1 MDETAQNVEADAK
14 LRIKQGPK
22 TGRTYRRKLATGG
35 VETIRRAGRGR
46 AEREEFRRLGF
57 RRGRGANQNTFVL
70 GYGIHRASAPG
81 ESPASHTGFLAN
93 SIQTTPAVDDGT
105 SIRASVA
112 VGARYGRPLEETLNR
127 PFMRPAVDRERSR
140 FVAAVEAA
148 VQEML

>member
-1 MDETAQNVEADAK
+1 MNDTALAVEADAK

-46 AEREEFRRLGF
+46 AEKEELRRLGF
-57 RRGRGANQNTFVL
+57 RRGRGANANTFVV

-81 ESPASHTGFLAN
+81 ESPASHTGGLAN
-93 SIQTTPAVDDGT
+93 SIQATPAVDDGT
-105 SIRASVA
+105 SIRASVS
-112 VGARYGRPLEETLNR
+112 VGALYGRILEETLNR
-127 PFMRPAVDRERSR
+127 PFMRPSAEKARPR

-148 VQEML
+148 IREML